1 MKENHTLPCG
11 SAKSNRTALHRK
23 KKTHRAV
30 KSLNFVTSCLNRI
43 GTQMER
49 LPFFLFY
56 FRQVMAAI
64 VFSDR
69 CSGYISRAKTRQQ
82 KGRLS
87 IR

>member
-11 SAKSNRTALHRK
+11 SAKSNRTAPHRK

-49 LPFFLFY
+49 LSFFLFY

-64 VFSDR
+64 VFFGS
-69 CSGYISRAKTRQQ
+69 
-82 KGRLS
+82 L
-87 IR
+87 